1 MALTAFHSSCAG
13 GSTLRLPACDGT
25 NRSVTTRQYSSIIA
39 MMRLGQATS
48 ASGAAAFQL
57 KLATRLA
64 GVVPTIDVSR
74 HTIVFTHIGKT
85 GGTTLDHIIKVAAA
99 VTGKRACR
107 PRPPRGRSM
116 PPSQHNQELLHLDL
130 MDDDQLSS
138 CDYVSGHFPFG
149 LHARLP
155 RPCLYI
161 TLLRDPIAR
170 LLSNIRFG
178 LDRDK
183 WPRDA
188 SVTGLV
194 EQGRLIDNMQTRQI
208 AGIAD
213 RDAPCTSKTLAT
225 AIDNLRSHYCVVGVT
240 ERFDDALK
248 ALITLLGWPD
258 IAYSDRQVSHAPSD
272 SDLESRVRAAAE
284 RYFAVDMELYAY
296 ASALPTPWR
305 PDILK
310 GTATGNARQESVLVT
325 SPLISFGNRPSALLS
340 SAIFDTQIR
349 PAVQQQGGEVVL
361 V

>member
-1 MALTAFHSSCAG
+1 
-13 GSTLRLPACDGT
+13 
-25 NRSVTTRQYSSIIA
+25 

-64 GVVPTIDVSR
+64 GVAPAIDVSR

-85 GGTTLDHIIKVAAA
+85 GGTTLDHIIRVAAS
-99 VTGKRACR
+99 VGGKRACR
-107 PRPPRGRSM
+107 PRPPRGRSI

-130 MDDDQLSS
+130 IDHDQLSS
-138 CDYVSGHFPFG
+138 CDYVIGHFPFG

-161 TLLRDPIAR
+161 TLLRDPASR

-188 SVTGLV
+188 SVTELV

-225 AIDNLRSHYCVVGVT
+225 AINNLRSHYCVVGVT

-248 ALITLLGWPD
+248 TLITLLGWPD
-258 IAYSDRQVSHAPSD
+258 IAYSNRQVSHAPSD
-272 SDLESRVRAAAE
+272 PDLESRVRAAVE
-284 RYFAVDMELYAY
+284 RHFAVDMELYAY
-296 ASALPTPWR
+296 ASALPSPWSSGV
-305 PDILK
+305 LE
-310 GTATGNARQESVLVT
+310 GTVTGNARQDSVLVT
-325 SPLISFGNRPSALLS
+325 SPFINFNDRPSALLS
-340 SAIFDTQIR
+340 RAAFDAQIHL
-349 PAVQQQGGEVVL
+349 AVQQLGGEVVL